1 MAPLPNASERFLAG
15 AAGVRSML
23 QPRERRGSPPSTIDS
38 RLILNIRWL
47 ALSGQL
53 LALLFTFLVLEIPIP
68 IGPALFVIGLSV
80 AMNVWQT
87 RRTIIMR
94 HGRDQSF
101 LALVFDVG
109 QLTALLYFTGGLLN
123 PFSVLL
129 LSPVVVSATILQRR
143 ETLGLIALV
152 AGCVTFLSL
161 FNMPLPLDDI
171 DGTEANLY
179 LLGLWM
185 AMVLSA
191 SFIGIYAWWVSS
203 RARRLDEALSEA
215 RLVLAKEQQAVA
227 LGTLATAAAHRLGSP
242 LNTITL
248 IAHEM
253 SCDIHQDDPIYEDVM
268 LLRAEVERCRVI
280 LGELD
285 DYQSAESL
293 DLQTPVPLSTLVD
306 EILAGRLDDN
316 DKKFIVSL
324 DERSAMP
331 MPLVRRG
338 PELMH
343 ALEDILRNAG
353 DFAASRVTV
362 TIRCSVNDVMIT
374 IADDGPGFPPGVLAR
389 VGAPWNS
396 SRGSEGS
403 HRGLGIF
410 IASTLIETLGGSILY
425 GNSRAGGGEV
435 KIQLSR
441 DALENH

>member
-1 MAPLPNASERFLAG
+1 M
-15 AAGVRSML
+15 
-23 QPRERRGSPPSTIDS
+23 
-38 RLILNIRWL
+38 
-47 ALSGQL
+47 
-53 LALLFTFLVLEIPIP
+53 
-68 IGPALFVIGLSV
+68 
-80 AMNVWQT
+80 
-87 RRTIIMR
+87 
-94 HGRDQSF
+94 
-101 LALVFDVG
+101 
-109 QLTALLYFTGGLLN
+109 
-123 PFSVLL
+123 
-129 LSPVVVSATILQRR
+129 
-143 ETLGLIALV
+143 
-152 AGCVTFLSL
+152 
-161 FNMPLPLDDI
+161 
-171 DGTEANLY
+171 
-179 LLGLWM
+179 
-185 AMVLSA
+185 
-191 SFIGIYAWWVSS
+191 
-203 RARRLDEALSEA
+203 
-215 RLVLAKEQQAVA
+215 
-227 LGTLATAAAHRLGSP
+227 
-242 LNTITL
+242 
-248 IAHEM
+248 
-253 SCDIHQDDPIYEDVM
+253 
-268 LLRAEVERCRVI
+268 
-280 LGELD
+280 
-285 DYQSAESL
+285 
-293 DLQTPVPLSTLVD
+293 PLSTLVD